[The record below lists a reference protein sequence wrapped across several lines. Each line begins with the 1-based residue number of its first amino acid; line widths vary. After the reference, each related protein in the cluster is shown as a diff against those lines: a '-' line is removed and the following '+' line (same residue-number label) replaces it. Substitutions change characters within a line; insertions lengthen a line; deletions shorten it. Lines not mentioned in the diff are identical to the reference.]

1 MIKSLSVHIIDLQIP
16 IMSITKRA
24 TSPKLQPERK
34 EKHME
39 TELENVCNATNH
51 GKPNESFDSI
61 SNHNAKGK
69 YHVHDPT

>member
-1 MIKSLSVHIIDLQIP
+1 MIKSSSVHIIDLQIP

-24 TSPKLQPERK
+24 TSPNLQPERK
-34 EKHME
+34 GEK
-39 TELENVCNATNH
+39 LENVFNATNH

-69 YHVHDPT
+69 YLVHDPT

>member
-1 MIKSLSVHIIDLQIP
+1 
-16 IMSITKRA
+16 
-24 TSPKLQPERK
+24 
-34 EKHME
+34 ME

>member
-1 MIKSLSVHIIDLQIP
+1 
-16 IMSITKRA
+16 MSITKRA
-24 TSPKLQPERK
+24 TSPKLQQERK
-34 EKHME
+34 GEK
-39 TELENVCNATNH
+39 LENVFNATNH